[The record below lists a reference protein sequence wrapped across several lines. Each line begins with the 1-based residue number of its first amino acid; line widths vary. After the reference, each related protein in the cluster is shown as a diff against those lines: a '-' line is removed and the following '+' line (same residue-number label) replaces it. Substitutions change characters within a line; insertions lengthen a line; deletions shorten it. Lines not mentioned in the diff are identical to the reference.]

1 MFNPLFRMLFIFFWK
16 QHIAYWCMSACL
28 NAIENIA
35 GRIFISYFCCV
46 YFYKNTT
53 HIGMKDI
60 CIYFF
65 PMYFSPSLSA
75 RHGRNILCQQIKYTG
90 RENHFATWI
99 RIIFCTTKYFA
110 IPVPVCS
117 ILERRQGFIHFFVY
131 FPPHRRMWNSFF
143 YCNFFFYVF
152 MLLFFVIRLPP
163 PSPPWMR
170 MNVFPIKQYFLGFA
184 IFSAKKYFVS
194 CGVFFYDFPWNPRTE
209 KKKTK

>member
-1 MFNPLFRMLFIFFWK
+1 MLFIFFWK

-152 MLLFFVIRLPP
+152 MLLFFCYSLASSIATVNENECI
-163 PSPPWMR
+163 SH
-170 MNVFPIKQYFLGFA
+170 KT
-184 IFSAKKYFVS
+184 IFSRF
-194 CGVFFYDFPWNPRTE
+194 CHFQCE
-209 KKKTK
+209 KIFC